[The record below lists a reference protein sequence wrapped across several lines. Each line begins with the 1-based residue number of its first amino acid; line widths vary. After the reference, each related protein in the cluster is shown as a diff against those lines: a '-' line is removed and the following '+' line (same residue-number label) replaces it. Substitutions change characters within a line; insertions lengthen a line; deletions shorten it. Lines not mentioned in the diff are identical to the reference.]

1 MQLSCKLF
9 KGCWGNLDRIG
20 VWKLWL
26 NLPCRSLGYA
36 RDDISRGKLIIRQT
50 L

>member
-1 MQLSCKLF
+1 MQQSCKLF
-9 KGCWGNLDRIG
+9 KGCRGNLEWVG

-26 NLPCRSLGYA
+26 NLPRISLGYA